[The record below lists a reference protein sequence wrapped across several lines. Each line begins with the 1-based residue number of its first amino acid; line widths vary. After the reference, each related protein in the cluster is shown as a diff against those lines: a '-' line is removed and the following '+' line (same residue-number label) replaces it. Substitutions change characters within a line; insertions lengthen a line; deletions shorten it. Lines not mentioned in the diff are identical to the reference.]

1 MILCT
6 CAHKIR
12 TTFSPDP
19 DIITK
24 NRLNVDHN
32 AATYMLLADEQ
43 KKNTR
48 CKIYVCDVCN
58 WKSTRTKIKLLE
70 CMHACFCECYNIR
83 RAVTAKSKSY
93 FSFIRF
99 LELDLFFPI
108 DAHLKFDDLIFF

>member
-1 MILCT
+1 MMMILRT

-43 KKNTR
+43 KK
-48 CKIYVCDVCN
+48 K
-58 WKSTRTKIKLLE
+58 
-70 CMHACFCECYNIR
+70 
-83 RAVTAKSKSY
+83 
-93 FSFIRF
+93 
-99 LELDLFFPI
+99 
-108 DAHLKFDDLIFF
+108 